1 MSPTPPKSNP
11 WPIAIAAYF
20 AVFGLFIVA
29 FTIYATSQRTDLVGR
44 DYYDQEIRFQQQL
57 DCLNRTQP
65 IHAQVSVT
73 YDALQQSVIIAVPAA
88 HARAQISGRIH
99 FYRPSD
105 ASLDRDFRLAFKP
118 DGLQRVDAKKL
129 PIGLWKVRVQW
140 TVNGQEYFFEQ
151 PLIID
156 STRDRRLT

>member
-1 MSPTPPKSNP
+1 MSPTSPKNNP

-20 AVFGLFIVA
+20 AVFGVFIVA

-105 ASLDRDFRLAFKP
+105 ASS
-118 DGLQRVDAKKL
+118 
-129 PIGLWKVRVQW
+129 IGISRSPFTPAAVSAAAR
-140 TVNGQEYFFEQ
+140 
-151 PLIID
+151 
-156 STRDRRLT
+156 